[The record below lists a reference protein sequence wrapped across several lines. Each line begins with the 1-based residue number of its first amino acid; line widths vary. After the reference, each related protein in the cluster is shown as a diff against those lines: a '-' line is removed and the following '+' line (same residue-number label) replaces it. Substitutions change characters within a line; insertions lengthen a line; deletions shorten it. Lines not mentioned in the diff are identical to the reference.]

1 MSQQAAYS
9 CDGSEAGDTAHLPTA
24 SKSPTASVGAAH
36 GIGSSPIAGP
46 LKAQAQPLQTNPL
59 KLMEENGDPEI
70 PGRTADPPS
79 ARDLRASPSSAST
92 VALSPSQQAFV
103 DQLKKKYQNGTST
116 PHEDSPPYRPYHVYA
131 SSRSNAENSSNR
143 RSESHGKERSRPTRN
158 QQKKQSCKST
168 STCSSPQSRS

>member
-103 DQLKKKYQNGTST
+103 DQQKKKYQNGTST
-116 PHEDSPPYRPYHVYA
+116 THTRTAHHTGRTTRMRAAAPTQRTAPTVDQ
-131 SSRSNAENSSNR
+131 SRTE
-143 RSESHGKERSRPTRN
+143 KRSRPTRN